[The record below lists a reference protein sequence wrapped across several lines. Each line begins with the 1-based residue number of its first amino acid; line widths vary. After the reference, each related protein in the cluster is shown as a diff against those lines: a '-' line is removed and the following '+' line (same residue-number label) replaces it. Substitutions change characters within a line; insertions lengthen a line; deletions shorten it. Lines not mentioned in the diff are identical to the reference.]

1 MPGAPSD
8 RLGSRDVKNLAER
21 LAARKARAPSA
32 VESAEASRLV
42 DEAEGRRRDSADDA
56 VADGLTLVKGEEE
69 EVEEEEEERTR
80 DADAEFLDSSRSDAE
95 WEALVRDAAGKA
107 GLVDIAP
114 SVVERLVRKA
124 KGKKKKAPKRGELN
138 LVVGKKKKKKKKK
151 KKTTTTTTKSMAKEV
166 DRSLSP
172 LLRSLGF
179 VETE

>member
-42 DEAEGRRRDSADDA
+42 DEAEGRRRDSADDV

-69 EVEEEEEERTR
+69 EVEEEEEEERTR

-107 GLVDIAP
+107 GLYAW
-114 SVVERLVRKA
+114 
-124 KGKKKKAPKRGELN
+124 
-138 LVVGKKKKKKKKK
+138 
-151 KKTTTTTTKSMAKEV
+151 
-166 DRSLSP
+166 
-172 LLRSLGF
+172 
-179 VETE
+179 

>member
-151 KKTTTTTTKSMAKEV
+151 KTTTTTTKSMAKEV

>member
-138 LVVGKKKKKKKKK
+138 LVVGKKKKKKKK
-151 KKTTTTTTKSMAKEV
+151 TTTTTTKSMAKEV

>member
-1 MPGAPSD
+1 
-8 RLGSRDVKNLAER
+8 VKNLAER

-151 KKTTTTTTKSMAKEV
+151 KTTTTTTKSMAKEV